1 MRFHR
6 SIAAVLAV
14 GVATVAHV
22 PTARAD
28 VNVRTASGTAKGITG
43 GALLGAEAVLLT
55 EAALDVQPVWAYIVG
70 GGVGAAAGGVG
81 GYFLEQEVSAKT
93 SMLLLA
99 SGMLLVIP
107 TAVAVASA
115 RAYEPPAD
123 FVEDRGPVDVP
134 VAEPPAPDPLP
145 APRAP
150 DTAGQTSQNS
160 LRKPRRVSRGRTN
173 LMARLTPPAL
183 MKLDEGYLSLSV
195 PAVQVR
201 DVYTRQELLQY
212 GFRQETELSVSLLS
226 YTF

>member
-1 MRFHR
+1 MRFYR

-14 GVATVAHV
+14 GVATLANA

-28 VNVRTASGTAKGITG
+28 VNVRTASGTAKGIAG

-134 VAEPPAPDPLP
+134 VAEPPSPDPLP
-145 APRAP
+145 APHAP
-150 DTAGQTSQNS
+150 DTAGQTSQKS
-160 LRKPRRVSRGRTN
+160 PRKQHRPRRGRVD
-173 LMARLTPPAL
+173 LMARLAPPAL

-212 GFRQETELSVSLLS
+212 GFRQETEVQVPLLS